1 MKTRSSA
8 STTQRPGVHLI
19 AGLSALGLAAGLL
32 TGCSNKDP
40 DEGLCEEATKA
51 LESVGLDNGNDI
63 PNLEKGE
70 KVSQLGEGFVDAAEK
85 YDDSEYAEPIEVVGK
100 MAVTSAKLDQDR
112 ENQELQAELYN
123 LSQQAAQPELGEKAK
138 KFAENCPAF
147 DED

>member
-1 MKTRSSA
+1 MHAR
-8 STTQRPGVHLI
+8 
-19 AGLSALGLAAGLL
+19 
-32 TGCSNKDP
+32 NK
-40 DEGLCEEATKA
+40 EATKA

-63 PNLEKGE
+63 PNLEKAE

>member
-63 PNLEKGE
+63 PNLEKAE

-85 YDDSEYAEPIEVVGK
+85 YDDSEYA
-100 MAVTSAKLDQDR
+100 
-112 ENQELQAELYN
+112 
-123 LSQQAAQPELGEKAK
+123 
-138 KFAENCPAF
+138 
-147 DED
+147 